1 MYHSIIGLLDTR
13 QSNLS
18 NKTTLSLS
26 VRASFI
32 TVQDKS
38 VTCWLEAGL
47 RLKPP
52 RCALKM
58 EWPIRCLS
66 PWYFYFLNNGLIY
79 TDFLGGTIV
88 KNLPAYAGDTRD
100 NLWIRKIPWNRKWQ
114 PVPLFL
120 PGEFHEQR
128 RLTSYSPWGLK
139 ESNTTEQR
147 HTHIHDLCS
156 ETAAAKSHLS
166 CPTLCD
172 PIVGSPPGFPVPGIL
187 QARIL
192 KLPFPPPGDL
202 PDLGIKPRDQT
213 RVFSIVDRCSTV

>member
-1 MYHSIIGLLDTR
+1 MFFISVYIIQYFTRYHLKKSNNFKNLILL
-13 QSNLS
+13 NIFM
-18 NKTTLSLS
+18 
-26 VRASFI
+26 V
-32 TVQDKS
+32 
-38 VTCWLEAGL
+38 
-47 RLKPP
+47 
-52 RCALKM
+52 
-58 EWPIRCLS
+58 
-66 PWYFYFLNNGLIY
+66 FYFLNNGLIY

-172 PIVGSPPGFPVPGIL
+172 PIDGSPSGTPVPRIL
-187 QARIL
+187 QARTLEWVAIS
-192 KLPFPPPGDL
+192 
-202 PDLGIKPRDQT
+202 
-213 RVFSIVDRCSTV
+213 FSNA